1 MSVAPDKKDATAE
14 RARQLADAGQY
25 AQAIKVWRQLL
36 DGSPN
41 DANVYNTI
49 GDLALKIKNNPGA
62 IDAYHKA
69 ARLFVQEGFHL
80 KAIAV
85 YKKIRK
91 LDPERAEVYTLLGDL
106 NVVRGLMHNALADY
120 LSSAKLFLK
129 TGKTMNALTL
139 LRKIAKIDPQN
150 TDVRL
155 RMAELCLK
163 EKLKDVAIT
172 EFLYVGKAYQRQ
184 GRAAEARTAFEK
196 ILKLAPGHAEARRR
210 LDSPYQPEL
219 DEPSGTEAVGMTV
232 ADVVQGE
239 TVEGGIE
246 LSLPESTLSTPL
258 QPAPEAEGAPAT
270 LPEARSLLARGN
282 LAKAERMVRA
292 LLLEDADQLEYQA
305 ILGLVYLKKGQIAAA
320 YDTLYRIAQAWHAQ
334 GRRDEASELIDAYL
348 MAEPD
353 DSDFLQLKVRVTQ
366 EPAAATAETP
376 DLPVIP
382 AGVEKPAFLEVEPGA
397 ALAETVVPPATAG
410 IPAGGLEPDLE
421 ALFQESRK
429 GGKAPVGGDK
439 YETHYDLGVA
449 YKEMGLLTEAIEEF
463 QLAARGPTRFV
474 DACTMIAACYKAQR
488 LNTTAV
494 GLLERVLADPRCAGP
509 GGPYVK
515 YDLAVLYEEGG
526 LTDKAARLFADIPSV
541 FDAQDRL
548 VHLQGGLPPTEHS
561 YAQTK
566 RPASLL

>member
-1 MSVAPDKKDATAE
+1 VAPDKKDATAE

-41 DANVYNTI
+41 DANVYNII
-49 GDLALKIKNNPGA
+49 GDLSLKSKGNAGA
-62 IDAYHKA
+62 IEAYHKA

-85 YKKIRK
+85 YKKILK
-91 LDPERAEVYTLLGDL
+91 LDPGRAEIYTLLGDL
-106 NVVRGLMHNALADY
+106 NVVRGLMHNAVADF
-120 LSSAKLFLK
+120 LCSAKLFLK
-129 TGKTMNALTL
+129 AGKTMNALTL
-139 LRKIAKIDPQN
+139 LRKIAKVDPQN

-184 GRAAEARTAFEK
+184 GRAAEARTVFEK

-270 LPEARSLLARGN
+270 LPEARSLLARGD

-292 LLLEDADQLEYQA
+292 LLVEETDQLEYQA
-305 ILGLVYLKKGQIAAA
+305 ILGLVYLKKGQIATA
-320 YDTLYRIAQAWHAQ
+320 YDILYRIAQAWHTQ

-353 DSDFLQLKVRVTQ
+353 DTDFLQLKVRVTQ
-366 EPAAATAETP
+366 EPAAAPTETP
-376 DLPVIP
+376 DLPVMP
-382 AGVEKPAFLEVEPGA
+382 AAVEKPTVLEVEPAA
-397 ALAETVVPPATAG
+397 ALAEMVVPPATAG
-410 IPAGGLEPDLE
+410 IPTGVLEPDVE

-429 GGKAPVGGDK
+429 GGKGPVGGDK

-515 YDLAVLYEEGG
+515 YDLAVLYEEEG

-548 VHLQGGLPPTEHS
+548 VRLQGGLPPAGYS
-561 YAQTK
+561 PAQTT
-566 RPASLL
+566 RLFSNL